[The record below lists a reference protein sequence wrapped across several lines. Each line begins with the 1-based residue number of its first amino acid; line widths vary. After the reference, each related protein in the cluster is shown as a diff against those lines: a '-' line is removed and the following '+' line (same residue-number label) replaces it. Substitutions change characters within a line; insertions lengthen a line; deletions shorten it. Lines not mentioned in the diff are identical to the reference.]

1 MFTRAK
7 FTRNLVLIFSLLA
20 ANSCGADGSTNSNQI
35 DSNATIVT
43 SESTAENSPPQTA
56 INSKIDANAQ
66 FTATLLSGE
75 KFESAKVLENQPL
88 ALWFWAPG

>member
-20 ANSCGADGSTNSNQI
+20 ANSCGADGSTDSNQI
-35 DSNATIVT
+35 DSNATIVA
-43 SESTAENSPPQTA
+43 SESTAENLPPQAA

-66 FTATLLSGE
+66 FTATLLSGA
-75 KFESAKVLENQPL
+75 KFDSVKVLETQPL